1 MTARTMY
8 MSDKARMLWSR
19 RSLRVVTAVAVVT
32 LAATSLA
39 ACGAADE
46 ASDARTPVGEQL
58 DWLVSEVNGD
68 SATLAQSEV
77 EAHLATG
84 FLVALPA
91 AQVVEILKQAT
102 SAYAPIRVVGFAGD
116 PSATSAI
123 ALIETREH
131 AKLAIYASIDG
142 SAEHR
147 VTGLGVAE
155 RPAMGAAEMAVAGR
169 YTGAFDIGGRKMF
182 LNCSGSGTPTVI
194 LEAGAN
200 GGSHD
205 WFAVQPWLATTT
217 RVCSYDRANL
227 PGGRSDPDSKPQTA
241 ASVVSDL
248 HRLLRAADVP
258 GPYLFAGHSNGGLFA
273 RLYATTYPTEVVGLV
288 LIDTGNYPAIQRALY
303 KKLGTPTQWK
313 AYQAYQ
319 RNTAPFVENAAD
331 EQVDLEA
338 SYAQMAKAQR
348 RHPLPRMPLVVI
360 SHGIPDPSAG
370 KEALPG
376 LNKATE
382 KLWQQTQINLATLV
396 PGGRR
401 IVATKSHHPI
411 PTEQP
416 GLIVQTIRDLL
427 TPSSASLASRRS
439 ER

>member
-1 MTARTMY
+1 MTAQRND
-8 MSDKARMLWSR
+8 MSDRAKMLLSR
-19 RSLRVVTAVAVVT
+19 GPLRVLTAVAVAV

-39 ACGAADE
+39 ACGGGDV
-46 ASDARTPVGEQL
+46 ASKPKSPVAEQL

-77 EAHLATG
+77 EAHLANSY
-84 FLVALPA
+84 LDALPA
-91 AQVVEILKQAT
+91 AQVISFVKQAR
-102 SAYAPIRVVGFAGD
+102 SAYAPIRLVGFAGH
-116 PSATSAI
+116 PSAASGI
-123 ALIETREH
+123 ALVETRQQQ
-131 AKLAIYASIDG
+131 KLAIYASVDG
-142 SAEHR
+142 SPEHR
-147 VTGLGVAE
+147 ITGLDVAE
-155 RPAMGAAEMAVAGR
+155 RPAIGATEMAAARR

-182 LNCSGSGTPTVI
+182 LNCSGSGSPTVI

-200 GGSHD
+200 AGSHS

-217 RVCSYDRANL
+217 RVCSYDRANV
-227 PGGRSDPDSKPQTA
+227 PGGSSDPGNKPQTA
-241 ASVVSDL
+241 ASIVSDL
-248 HRLLRAADVP
+248 HRLLRAAELP

-273 RLYATTYPTEVVGLV
+273 RLYATTYPKEVLGLV
-288 LIDTGNYPAIQRALY
+288 LIDTGNYPAIQRTLY

-370 KEALPG
+370 REALPG

-416 GLIVQTIRDLL
+416 GLIVQTIRALL
-427 TPSSASLASRRS
+427 TPSPASLASRR
-439 ER
+439 